1 MKTTS
6 KIAIIITGIAVSA
19 TAVASA
25 YADGGPRGKMRGE
38 RQHYGQTM
46 RGEGPGMMFQR
57 ADKDNSG
64 SVTFEE
70 FAAVSPLP
78 FGDADANGDGNIDAD
93 ELAAQMEREM
103 LRRRAERMIERFDAN
118 NDGVVSLDEIENHQK
133 EFFARLDIDESGE
146 IEQDEMRGPRGDGPR
161 RGGDRDFRHQRPGRN

>member
-38 RQHYGQTM
+38 RQHYGQNM
-46 RGEGPGMMFQR
+46 RGDGPGLMFQR

-64 SVTFEE
+64 TVTLEE

-78 FGDADANGDGNIDAD
+78 FADADADGDGNIDAE
-93 ELAAQMEREM
+93 ELAARMEREM
-103 LRRRAERMIERFDAN
+103 LRRRAERMIERFDTD
-118 NDGVVSLDEIENHQK
+118 NDGKVSVAEIENHRN
-133 EFFARLDIDESGE
+133 EMFARLDVDESGE
-146 IEQDEMRGPRGDGPR
+146 IEEDEMRSLRGDGPR
-161 RGGDRDFRHQRPGRN
+161 RGGDRDFRHHRSGRN